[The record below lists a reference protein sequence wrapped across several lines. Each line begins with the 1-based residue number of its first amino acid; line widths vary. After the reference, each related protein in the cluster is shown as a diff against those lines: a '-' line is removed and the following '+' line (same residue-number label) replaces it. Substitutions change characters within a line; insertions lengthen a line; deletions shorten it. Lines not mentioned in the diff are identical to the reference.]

1 MAKRVSFTHIFVRE
15 YARSIGGES
24 SVPCDPSG
32 DIGSPL
38 GLSDAVLL
46 HDPATGEFL
55 AAQDIFTGARAP
67 VVVPTARAAAKGSK
81 GGGAR
86 SRSGSMCASD
96 GEAGGAPGA
105 TASSGGGGGG
115 SSGGAAASAC
125 SVGAVLEA
133 PADLRPLRPG
143 EYYAGSIVA
152 RAEWKEAAVAAAAAE
167 AAAAAAE
174 ARSGKGRK
182 RKAPMSSRIPAPALS
197 PNGIATPVPAR
208 ARVALLSRSVLLL
221 PEGTDLAAHT
231 SAVNAEV
238 ASIHRSRSESTP
250 GCPCSPLVPEDLE
263 RFSPSSLKAEALQ
276 RGLPAAGGK
285 KALIQRICEHSMQ
298 NLGCCQAAVDALEAG
313 EGEGE
318 GEEGSS
324 TSAEEAKWA
333 ATLAQDTRLQRVHAA
348 ALKLHES
355 VCRSWA
361 EGGGGGA
368 GSASGAAAA
377 PAAAAAQ
384 PVCPSNASGEGCH
397 RDSGCMPSY
406 CCNGP
411 EGGARDPA
419 QDEHYLRQF
428 RSLILA
434 LVTHH
439 GGAQLFFEEE
449 EVHEWRQ
456 RMVIFLQGYLR
467 ECAEEEVDLEELE
480 ELALDPK
487 VLASELGDM
496 TEGAAAA
503 AAAEARSLAAGGAEA
518 RAGAAAG
525 GGAGAGEEG
534 SFEAL
539 CRETLLKAMM
549 AEAEAEAEAEA

>member
-1 MAKRVSFTHIFVRE
+1 M
-15 YARSIGGES
+15 
-24 SVPCDPSG
+24 
-32 DIGSPL
+32 
-38 GLSDAVLL
+38 
-46 HDPATGEFL
+46 
-55 AAQDIFTGARAP
+55 
-67 VVVPTARAAAKGSK
+67 
-81 GGGAR
+81 
-86 SRSGSMCASD
+86 
-96 GEAGGAPGA
+96 
-105 TASSGGGGGG
+105 
-115 SSGGAAASAC
+115 
-125 SVGAVLEA
+125 
-133 PADLRPLRPG
+133 
-143 EYYAGSIVA
+143 
-152 RAEWKEAAVAAAAAE
+152 
-167 AAAAAAE
+167 
-174 ARSGKGRK
+174 
-182 RKAPMSSRIPAPALS
+182 
-197 PNGIATPVPAR
+197 
-208 ARVALLSRSVLLL
+208 LLL
-221 PEGTDLAAHT
+221 PEGADLAAHT

-238 ASIHRSRSESTP
+238 AAIHRSRSESTP

-318 GEEGSS
+318 GEDGSS

-333 ATLAQDTRLQRVHAA
+333 ATLAQDTRMERVHSA

-355 VCRSWA
+355 VCKSWA
-361 EGGGGGA
+361 EGGGVAGG
-368 GSASGAAAA
+368 ASGAAASA
-377 PAAAAAQ
+377 SAPVPAAV
-384 PVCPSNASGEGCH
+384 PGCSCMASGEGCH
-397 RDSGCMPSY
+397 RDCGCMPSY

-439 GGAQLFFEEE
+439 GGAQLFFEEA
-449 EVHEWRQ
+449 EVHEWRA
-456 RMVIFLQGYLR
+456 RMVVFLQGYLR
-467 ECAEEEVDLEELE
+467 ECAGEEVELEELE

-487 VLASELGDM
+487 VLASELGGM

-503 AAAEARSLAAGGAEA
+503 AAEAKCRE
-518 RAGAAAG
+518 AGAGQEGAGAGAG
-525 GGAGAGEEG
+525 GGAGQEG

-549 AEAEAEAEAEA
+549 AEAEAEA